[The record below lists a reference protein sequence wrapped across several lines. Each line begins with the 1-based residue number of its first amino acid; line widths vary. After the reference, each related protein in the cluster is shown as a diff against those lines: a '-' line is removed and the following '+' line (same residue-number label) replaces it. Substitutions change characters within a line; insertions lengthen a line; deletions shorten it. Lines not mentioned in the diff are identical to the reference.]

1 MAAPCTWTLLGV
13 TADGPV
19 IANYVP
25 GVHHIEIGIWSPRS
39 RGLTHRLDV
48 SATPGQ
54 VADGL
59 AVTSS
64 FQSADDDTGQVV
76 LTNLDK
82 LGRRTVDLRAAPGM
96 AFPWYESAVLS
107 PNGRYIAVEETTL
120 AYDRQQLR
128 EADGAGIG
136 NVPATPTSGLVAVF
150 DAASGRLVLQ
160 RKLSLLSS
168 GSNAVEWSPDGS
180 WLFVTASQNRIAAVP
195 MYSASAPVHILYF
208 ARAVGENAVG
218 ADNFVLVPSGGSG
231 EP

>member
-1 MAAPCTWTLLGV
+1 
-13 TADGPV
+13 
-19 IANYVP
+19 
-25 GVHHIEIGIWSPRS
+25 
-39 RGLTHRLDV
+39 
-48 SATPGQ
+48 
-54 VADGL
+54 
-59 AVTSS
+59 
-64 FQSADDDTGQVV
+64 
-76 LTNLDK
+76 
-82 LGRRTVDLRAAPGM
+82 
-96 AFPWYESAVLS
+96 
-107 PNGRYIAVEETTL
+107 VEETTL

-128 EADGAGIG
+128 EADGSGIA
-136 NVPATPTSGLVAVF
+136 NVPATPTLGLVAVF